1 MPKPNLFNYA
11 TKGAFAGCDHLLVD
25 RMGGHAFVDALLT
38 KHGVVLTGSV
48 RCTEIHQQ
56 NLGIDVLA
64 RGVYGNPHAEAAEI
78 SLAVCEGTKWSKIDI
93 AFYVFRR
100 KWQKPGARPSRGTGE
115 PQLEM
120 HRSQSAIQECLMIEF
135 IGQFQLP
142 EFQACLQSRKWS

>member
-11 TKGAFAGCDHLLVD
+11 TKELSQDAIICWLIECASTQAENESEQELRKV
-25 RMGGHAFVDALLT
+25 GHAFVDALLT

-64 RGVYGNPHAEAAEI
+64 RGVYGNPHVEAAEI

-93 AFYVFRR
+93 AFYVFSPEMAETWR
-100 KWQKPGARPSRGTGE
+100 QALAR
-115 PQLEM
+115 
-120 HRSQSAIQECLMIEF
+120 HR
-135 IGQFQLP
+135 
-142 EFQACLQSRKWS
+142 

>member
-11 TKGAFAGCDHLLVD
+11 TKELSQDAIICWLIEWAGTQAENESEQQLRKV
-25 RMGGHAFVDALLT
+25 GHAFVDALLT

-93 AFYVFRR
+93 AFYVFFAGNGRNLASGPRAALVNHNWKCTVPDRR
-100 KWQKPGARPSRGTGE
+100 YKNA
-115 PQLEM
+115 
-120 HRSQSAIQECLMIEF
+120 
-135 IGQFQLP
+135 
-142 EFQACLQSRKWS
+142 